1 MVPFIL
7 VKLQWLSRN
16 FTWKHTS
23 HHFKYILSTKAG
35 KNSWGLF
42 HLLLVVSSQAV
53 RHPTGA

>member
-42 HLLLVVSSQAV
+42 HLLLVVSQAV